1 MDTQENHVFSEVS
14 NIALLYGLGSLRESI
29 KAIPRRKIEILFTQ
43 RIFQA

>member
-29 KAIPRRKIEILFTQ
+29 KAIPQEKIENLFTQ
-43 RIFQA
+43 GIF

>member
-1 MDTQENHVFSEVS
+1 MDTQENHIISEVS
-14 NIALLYGLGSLRESI
+14 NIALLYRLGPLRESI